1 LVAVGVA
8 ATPAWGAPVASF
20 TYSPALPFTGQTVTF
35 TSTSTGATT
44 IDWDLDGDG
53 LCNDASGPT
62 ASEVFTTPGV
72 HTVRVCVDGDG
83 AIQRQDIVIANR
95 APTASFTLAP
105 THPVAGERVV
115 LTSTSVDPDGPI
127 VAQQWDLDGDGAFDD
142 AQGETAPY
150 TWPKA
155 GTYPIAL
162 RVLDRDGAAA
172 ISRVNVVVAKQPPK
186 QFRTAP
192 LVRFV
197 GSPTATGA
205 HLDLLTVS
213 APRGASIGVR
223 CRGGGCPYRH
233 KRTTSKGKTVTLRRL
248 ARNFRAGAV
257 IEIRVTK
264 KNTIGKFTRLR
275 IVAGRAPLRVD
286 RCLNPGKPNKP
297 VRCR

>member
-1 LVAVGVA
+1 M
-8 ATPAWGAPVASF
+8 ASF
-20 TYSPALPFTGQTVTF
+20 TYSPQLPLTGQTVTF

-53 LCNDASGPT
+53 FCDDASGAT
-62 ASEVFTTPGV
+62 ASTAFAEPGV
-72 HTVRVCVDGDG
+72 HTVTVCADDDGVPPV
-83 AIQRQDIVIANR
+83 ATQPQEITVLNR
-95 APTASFTLAP
+95 PPTASFTLAP
-105 THPVAGERVV
+105 ARPVARERVL

-142 AQGETAPY
+142 AVGETAPY
-150 TWPKA
+150 IWGKA

-172 ISRVNVVVAKQPPK
+172 IARANVVVDPRPPK

-205 HLDLLTVS
+205 HLDLLTVA
-213 APRGASIGVR
+213 APRGARIGVR

-233 KRTTSKGKTVTLRRL
+233 KRTTSKGKTVKLRRL
-248 ARNFRAGAV
+248 ARNYRAGAV

-264 KNTIGKFTRLR
+264 PETIGKFTRLR
-275 IVAGRAPLRVD
+275 IVAGRTPKRID

-297 VRCR
+297 FRC